1 MVTLGPPEK
10 SETSTW
16 RLGKAPVL
24 GDATEEVRSGPPS
37 EVGRVEVLSTYG
49 LGSGLFTSLGSGSWG
64 E

>member
-1 MVTLGPPEK
+1 M
-10 SETSTW
+10 W

-49 LGSGLFTSLGSGSWG
+49 LGSGLFTSRFWQLGRMIWPGLRFHVL
-64 E
+64 